1 MRKEL
6 ATLINSCFKHTE
18 SCLQVTPVDKRRA
31 ENGILAEIH
40 KTFVSI
46 PLRLAEGSSL
56 ICALGYA

>member
-1 MRKEL
+1 MRKDL
-6 ATLINSCFKHTE
+6 ATLIDGCFKHTE
-18 SCLQVTPVDKRRA
+18 NCFQVTPRDKRRA

-56 ICALGYA
+56 ICALAYA